1 MEKELTSL
9 NDFLLDT
16 EALHQIE
23 TKASAFNLFEVLGV
37 VNQEIRHS
45 NVLAWL
51 LDPNESHGMDDF
63 IVRDLVNMVIQRIHD
78 DEVDHKKCL
87 HIALVDYTDLVVKR
101 EWKNID
107 ILLVSEKEQLVIVIE
122 NKIWSQESNHQLNKY
137 EQIVD
142 NHYRDYMAVYVY
154 LTPFGDSASHSERW
168 VNVDYSTIIKLIEE
182 GTSHR
187 ESNLNERSRDF
198 LTQYI
203 EMLRRHIVG
212 DEELEQICKKIYAK
226 HKKALDLIYKYK
238 PDIQSEIATK
248 LPNDIKGE
256 KNLILD
262 HSIKTFIRF
271 TSERLDSIIEHSGSN
286 WTPSKRIVLF
296 EFQNRPN
303 QLLLKCIIGPGEPAL
318 REKLHQVAIKY
329 PELFNIAKDR
339 LNTEYAPIYSK
350 EILPNGYQDELDES
364 SIVEMIEQ
372 KMNDFLKND
381 LEKLESAFEHEFQS
395 DNTHQL

>member
-78 DEVDHKKCL
+78 DEFDHKKCL

-101 EWKNID
+101 EWQNID

-137 EQIVD
+137 EQIVE
-142 NHYRDYMAVYVY
+142 NHYHDYMAVYVY
-154 LTPFGDSASHSERW
+154 LSPFGDSASHSERW

-187 ESNLNERSRDF
+187 ESNLNERSRNF

-238 PDIQSEIATK
+238 PDIQSEIASK
-248 LPNDIKGE
+248 LLLLVQNVQNKMGLFVQGLTDI
-256 KNLILD
+256 L
-262 HSIKTFIRF
+262 SIKT
-271 TSERLDSIIEHSGSN
+271 LQKG
-286 WTPSKRIVLF
+286 
-296 EFQNRPN
+296 
-303 QLLLKCIIGPGEPAL
+303 
-318 REKLHQVAIKY
+318 
-329 PELFNIAKDR
+329 KDAFH
-339 LNTEYAPIYSK
+339 NA
-350 EILPNGYQDELDES
+350 GHYQ
-364 SIVEMIEQ
+364 
-372 KMNDFLKND
+372 
-381 LEKLESAFEHEFQS
+381 
-395 DNTHQL
+395 